1 MNYKKTIGKM
11 LFGNAKTELSSK
23 RIELGI
29 TDDIQKSI
37 STNKQAIG
45 EVKAIISEFED
56 AKKAFQKAEADAL
69 KVKNSADKKAQK
81 FEKLDAATDKLIA
94 RASNAAKALG
104 VNTNDIDGF
113 KELESVS
120 LELAME
126 ANQILNFN
134 FNLGQ

>member
-1 MNYKKTIGKM
+1 M

>member
-1 MNYKKTIGKM
+1 M

-134 FNLGQ
+134 

>member
-1 MNYKKTIGKM
+1 M

-37 STNKQAIG
+37 SKNRQAIG
-45 EVKAIISEFED
+45 EVKSILSEFED